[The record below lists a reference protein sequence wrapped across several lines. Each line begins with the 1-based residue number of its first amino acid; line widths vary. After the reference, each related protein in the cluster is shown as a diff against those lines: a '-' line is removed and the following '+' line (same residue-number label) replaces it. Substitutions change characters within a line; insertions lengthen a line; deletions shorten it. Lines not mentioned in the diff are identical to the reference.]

1 MGLIACRAK
10 LLLEAK
16 RNGADFSTTL
26 TLGRQASNMTGSELS
41 HLRGTYNISE
51 VSSVEDSLEYRSY
64 ADQFFFHY
72 LNVKKLHVMDYSDYQ
87 GADIIHDLNYP
98 IRHDLEEAFDVV
110 VDGGTLEHI
119 FNFPTAISNCMRM
132 LKKGGSLFIFSNANN
147 HCGHGF
153 YQFSPELFFRIFQM
167 DNGFETKAIILVKHP
182 FPGAELSRRQ
192 ECFRVKDPGLIGR
205 RSVIVT
211 KSPIGIMVHAIRI
224 ARRPLFERY
233 PKQSDYV
240 SLWRSN
246 KTNDFQGIQKGNS
259 GTVYNSRLRSLLKD
273 IWKRLPLRPK
283 LYIAGLHQRWKCS
296 LKRDKTIYTRW
307 R

>member
-1 MGLIACRAK
+1 MGLIACRAR

-16 RNGADFSTTL
+16 RNGVKFSSTL
-26 TLGRQASNMTGSELS
+26 TLGRQLINMTASELA
-41 HLRGTYNISE
+41 HLRKIYSISKTPD
-51 VSSVEDSLEYRSY
+51 SDSLKYRSY
-64 ADQFFFHY
+64 ADQFFSHY
-72 LNVKKLHVMDYSDYQ
+72 LGSKKLNVMDYSDYQ

-98 IRHDLEEAFDVV
+98 IKHDLEEAFDVV

-119 FNFPTAISNCMRM
+119 FNFPTAVSNCMRM

-192 ECFRVKDPGLIGR
+192 KCFRVKDPALIGR

-211 KSPIGIMVHAIRI
+211 KSPVGMMVHAIKI

-233 PKQSDYV
+233 PQQSDYV
-240 SLWRSN
+240 SRWSSTRM
-246 KTNDFQGIQKGNS
+246 NDIQDIQKGNS
-259 GTVYNSRLRSLLKD
+259 ETIRNSRLRSVQKD
-273 IWKRLPLRPK
+273 IWKRLPFRLK
-283 LYIAGLHQRWKCS
+283 LSVAGLHQLWKFS
-296 LKRDKTIYTRW
+296 LSRDKAFFTRW
-307 R
+307 P